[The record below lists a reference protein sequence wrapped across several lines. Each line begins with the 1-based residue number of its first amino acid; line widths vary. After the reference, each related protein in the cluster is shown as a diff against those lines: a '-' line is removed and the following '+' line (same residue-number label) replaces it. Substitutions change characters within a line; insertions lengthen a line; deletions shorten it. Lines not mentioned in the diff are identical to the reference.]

1 MKIHDSQKIIKKQ
14 VPWID
19 PFELATKISHNYF
32 ANWFFLCSALHKQNK
47 NSKSYIAIFE
57 NNKYVGDDFNEFTK
71 IFAQE
76 KHNKMWFGGLNYE
89 ALEQFDNYQKNF
101 YENNLKAKTPNIF
114 FSNFALVLEF
124 NHQSQKLIVNTNN
137 WELFNKVKN
146 YKLSNKNTKNLL
158 IKNISSNFTDLSYK
172 SSIDNIKK
180 MISAG
185 DFFQANLTRKF
196 FGKFDKN
203 PSQIDGFN
211 LFRNLMKESPANYS
225 SFINFDGNFII
236 SSSPELF
243 LKSRNKKI
251 LSRPIKGTI
260 PRGANFLQDQENKN
274 YLKNSCKE
282 IAENLMIVDLMRN
295 DFSRFCLPKSVV
307 VDKLFD
313 ITKYKTIY
321 HLSSQIKGKIDANL
335 NIFDAIKNCFPA
347 GSMTGAPKIKV
358 VEILQQLEKMPRGIY
373 SGAIGLI
380 DGFSSLNLAV
390 VIRTLVI
397 KNDEFEFQV
406 GGGITFDSDPQ
417 KELEETYAKALGLL
431 KILNISSQQLSKWTS
446 S

>member
-1 MKIHDSQKIIKKQ
+1 MKIHDSQKLIKKQ

-19 PFELATKISHNYF
+19 PLELATKISHNYF
-32 ANWFFLCSALHKQNK
+32 ANWFFLYSAIHQQNK

-57 NNKYVGDDFNEFTK
+57 NNKYVGDDFNEFAK
-71 IFAQE
+71 IFARE

-89 ALEQFDNYQKNF
+89 ALEQFDNYKKYF
-101 YENNLKAKTPNIF
+101 YENNFKAKTPHIF
-114 FSNFALVLEF
+114 FSNFSLVLEF
-124 NHQSQKLIVNTNN
+124 NHQQQKLIVKTTN
-137 WELFNKVKN
+137 WELFNKVMN
-146 YKLSNKNTKNLL
+146 YKLLNKNSDLL
-158 IKNISSNFTDLSYK
+158 IKNISSNFSDLSYK
-172 SSIDNIKK
+172 ASIDKIKK

-203 PSQIDGFN
+203 PNQIDCFN
-211 LFRNLMKESPANYS
+211 LFCMLMKESPANYS

-243 LKSRNKKI
+243 LKSHNKKI

-313 ITKYKTIY
+313 ITKYQTIY
-321 HLSSQIKGKIDANL
+321 HLSSQIKGKIASNL

-358 VEILQQLEKMPRGIY
+358 VEILQQFEQMPRGIY

-390 VIRTLVI
+390 VIRTLVV

-417 KELEETYAKALGLL
+417 KELEETYVKALGLL
-431 KILNISSQQLSKWTS
+431 KVLNISSQQLSNWTS